1 MKKLLLISILAL
13 PNFLA
18 SQNLVI
24 NPSFEDSLQCPSG
37 SGAFV
42 NFVATWTKPSYGSA
56 DYFYAGCPMAPNDEP
71 PRTGNA
77 YAGIIVYDPAN
88 IREYMT
94 GHLSSPL
101 VAGTLYTVSFYV
113 NLNSSCMRGINE
125 IGAYATAT
133 NINNTN
139 ALPII
144 LTPQVQGT
152 IPYTATTGWQLV
164 QGSFTATG
172 GEQYL
177 ILGSFVPD
185 SVMTFTTVST
195 TGWGDTYYY
204 IDDVCL
210 IQGTVNCD
218 SPSGINDN
226 KNFSAVSVYPNPAQ
240 QTATLKFDNS
250 ANDAFTLFV
259 YDSRGQ
265 LVQTKSGITAGEI
278 FIERNDLA
286 EGFYFFKLQSAE
298 KLVTGKLIWEN

>member
-1 MKKLLLISILAL
+1 MKKLLLLSIFAL
-13 PNFLA
+13 PNFLTA
-18 SQNLVI
+18 QNLVI

-42 NFVATWTKPSYGSA
+42 NYVATWTKPSYGSA
-56 DYFYAGCPMAPNDEP
+56 DYFYAGCPIAPNDEP

-77 YAGIIVYDPAN
+77 YGGIIVYDPAN

-101 VAGTLYTVSFYV
+101 LAGTLYTVSFYV

-133 NINNTN
+133 NINNAN

-144 LTPQVQGT
+144 LTPQIQGS
-152 IPYTATTGWQLV
+152 IPYTATSGWQLV

-185 SVMTFTTVST
+185 SIMTFTTVST
-195 TGWGDTYYY
+195 SGWGDTYYY

-210 IQGTVNCD
+210 IQGSVICD
-218 SPSGINDN
+218 NTTGIQNDN
-226 KNFSAVSVYPNPAQ
+226 KLSNVSVFPNPANQ
-240 QTATLKFDNS
+240 NATLKFDNS
-250 ANDAFTLFV
+250 IKDEFTLSIF
-259 YDSRGQ
+259 DSRGQ
-265 LVQTKSGITAGEI
+265 LVQTKTGITSGEVM
-278 FIERNDLA
+278 IERNNLA

-298 KLVTGKLIWEN
+298 KVLSGKLVWEN

>member
-1 MKKLLLISILAL
+1 MKKLLFLSLLASPHFIS
-13 PNFLA
+13 

-42 NFVATWTKPSYGSA
+42 NYVATWTKPSYGSA
-56 DYFYAGCPMAPNDEP
+56 DYFYAGCPMAPTDEP

-101 VAGTLYTVSFYV
+101 TAGTLYTVSFYV

-133 NINNTN
+133 NINNAN
-139 ALPII
+139 ANPII

-152 IPYTATTGWQLV
+152 SPYTATSGWQLV

-177 ILGSFVPD
+177 IIGSFVPD
-185 SVMTFTTVST
+185 SSMTFTTVST

-210 IQGTVNCD
+210 IQGTSNCD
-218 SPSGINDN
+218 GPNAIADV
-226 KNFSAVSVYPNPAQ
+226 KNTQQVSVFPNPAN
-240 QTATLKFDNS
+240 QTTTLKFDN
-250 ANDAFTLFV
+250 AMNDEFSLFI
-259 YDSRGQ
+259 YNSRGQ
-265 LVQTKSGITAGEI
+265 LMQAKTGITSGEI
-278 FIERNDLA
+278 KIERNNLA
-286 EGFYFFKLQSAE
+286 AGFYFFRLQSAG
-298 KLVTGKLIWEN
+298 KIMTGKLTWEN

>member
-1 MKKLLLISILAL
+1 MKKLLLLSLL
-13 PNFLA
+13 SFPNFLSA
-18 SQNLVI
+18 QNLVI

-77 YAGIIVYDPAN
+77 YGGIIVYDPAN

-139 ALPII
+139 ANPII

-152 IPYTATTGWQLV
+152 IPYTATSGWQLV

-185 SVMTFTTVST
+185 SAMTFTTVST

-210 IQGTVNCD
+210 IQGTVSCD
-218 SPSGINDN
+218 SPSEIDDN
-226 KNFSAVSVYPNPAQ
+226 KFVSGVSVFPNPASQ
-240 QTATLKFDNS
+240 NATLKFDNS
-250 ANDAFTLFV
+250 ANDAFMLFV

-265 LVQTKSGITAGEI
+265 LVQTKTGITSGEI
-278 FIERNDLA
+278 IIERNNLA

-298 KLVTGKLIWEN
+298 KLVIGKLIWEN